1 MNIYILTFLRSFFK
15 NLITKKF
22 VFVHVDIES
31 KISGFLKKNDCS
43 DMFGLFA
50 ICLFIS
56 LL

>member
-22 VFVHVDIES
+22 AFVHVDIES
-31 KISGFLKKNDCS
+31 KISGFFFLNDCS
-43 DMFGLFA
+43 DMFGPFA

>member
-31 KISGFLKKNDCS
+31 KISGFFFLNDCS
-43 DMFGLFA
+43 DMFGPFA